1 MEKNQK
7 KNNVSITEEKIKSLK
22 RTKIYKEIK
31 KDLLDQLERNGIY
44 GKQFKDLVE
53 DYMSLWIVKNLL
65 IEDINIR
72 GVSVVYNHG
81 GGQSGYK
88 KNDSVA
94 ELNKT
99 NAQMLK
105 LLNELGIKATVVDSG
120 DDDDL

>member
-1 MEKNQK
+1 MARERKAVKELKTSEKYE
-7 KNNVSITEEKIKSLK
+7 VI
-22 RTKIYKEIK
+22 R
-31 KDLLDQLERNGIY
+31 KDLLDQLDRNGIY

-65 IEDINIR
+65 IDDIKSR
-72 GVSVVYNHG
+72 GVSIKWSNG
-81 GGQSGYK
+81 GGQNGYK
-88 KNDSVA
+88 KNDSVG

-105 LLNELGIKATVVDSG
+105 LLNELGIKATVADSG

>member
-1 MEKNQK
+1 MAREKVAVK
-7 KNNVSITEEKIKSLK
+7 KLKESEK
-22 RTKIYKEIK
+22 YEAIK
-31 KDLLDQLERNGIY
+31 KDLLDQLDRNGIY

-65 IEDINIR
+65 IDDIKSR
-72 GVSVVYNHG
+72 GVSIKWNNG
-81 GGQSGYK
+81 GGQNGYK
-88 KNDSVA
+88 KNDSVG

-105 LLNELGIKATVVDSG
+105 LLNELGIKATVADSG

>member
-1 MEKNQK
+1 MAREKVVVK
-7 KNNVSITEEKIKSLK
+7 KLKESEKYEVI
-22 RTKIYKEIK
+22 R
-31 KDLLDQLERNGIY
+31 KDLLDQLDRNGIY

-65 IEDINIR
+65 IDDIKSR
-72 GVSVVYNHG
+72 GVSIKWNNG
-81 GGQSGYK
+81 GGQNGYK
-88 KNDSVA
+88 KNDSVG

-105 LLNELGIKATVVDSG
+105 LLNELGIKATVADSG

>member
-1 MEKNQK
+1 MAREKVAVK
-7 KNNVSITEEKIKSLK
+7 KLKESEKYEAI
-22 RTKIYKEIK
+22 R
-31 KDLLDQLERNGIY
+31 KDLLDQLDRNGIY

-65 IEDINIR
+65 IDDIKSR
-72 GVSVVYNHG
+72 GVSIKWNNG
-81 GGQSGYK
+81 GGQNGYK
-88 KNDSVA
+88 KNDSVG

-105 LLNELGIKATVVDSG
+105 LLNELGIKATVADSG

>member
-1 MEKNQK
+1 MAKERKAVKELKVSEKYEA
-7 KNNVSITEEKIKSLK
+7 I
-22 RTKIYKEIK
+22 R
-31 KDLLDQLERNGIY
+31 KDLLDQLDRNGIY

-65 IEDINIR
+65 IDDIKSR
-72 GVSVVYNHG
+72 GVSIKWNNG
-81 GGQSGYK
+81 GGQNGYK
-88 KNDSVA
+88 KNDSVG

-105 LLNELGIKATVVDSG
+105 LLNELGIKATVADSG

>member
-1 MEKNQK
+1 MEK
-7 KNNVSITEEKIKSLK
+7 KIDLK
-22 RTKIYKEIK
+22 RTKLYKDIK
-31 KDLLDQLERNGIY
+31 KDLLDQLDRNGIY

-53 DYMSLWIVKNLL
+53 DYMSLWIIKTML
-65 IEDINIR
+65 IKDIDER
-72 GVSVVYNHG
+72 GVSVKYNHG

-88 KNDSVA
+88 KNDSIA

-105 LLNELGIKATVVDSG
+105 LLNELGIKATVADSG

>member
-1 MEKNQK
+1 MTREKVAVK
-7 KNNVSITEEKIKSLK
+7 KLKESEKYEAI
-22 RTKIYKEIK
+22 R
-31 KDLLDQLERNGIY
+31 KDLLDQLDRNGIY

-65 IEDINIR
+65 IDDIKSR
-72 GVSVVYNHG
+72 GVSIKWNNG
-81 GGQSGYK
+81 GGQNGYK
-88 KNDSVA
+88 KNDSVG

-105 LLNELGIKATVVDSG
+105 LLNELGIKATVAGSG

>member
-1 MEKNQK
+1 MAREKVVVK
-7 KNNVSITEEKIKSLK
+7 KLKESEKYEAI
-22 RTKIYKEIK
+22 R
-31 KDLLDQLERNGIY
+31 KDLLDQLDRNGIY

-65 IEDINIR
+65 IDDIKSR
-72 GVSVVYNHG
+72 GVSIKWNNG
-81 GGQSGYK
+81 GGQNGYK
-88 KNDSVA
+88 KNDSVG

-105 LLNELGIKATVVDSG
+105 LLNELGIKATVADSG

>member
-1 MEKNQK
+1 MAREKVAVK
-7 KNNVSITEEKIKSLK
+7 KLK
-22 RTKIYKEIK
+22 ES
-31 KDLLDQLERNGIY
+31 EIY

-65 IEDINIR
+65 IDDIKSR
-72 GVSVVYNHG
+72 GVSIKWNHG
-81 GGQSGYK
+81 GGQSGSK
-88 KNDSVA
+88 KNDRVG

-105 LLNELGIKATVVDSG
+105 LLNELGIKATVADSG

>member
-1 MEKNQK
+1 MTREKVAVK
-7 KNNVSITEEKIKSLK
+7 KLKESEKYEAI
-22 RTKIYKEIK
+22 R
-31 KDLLDQLERNGIY
+31 KDLLDQLDRNGIY

-65 IEDINIR
+65 IDDIKSR
-72 GVSVVYNHG
+72 GVSIKWNNG
-81 GGQSGYK
+81 GGQNGYK
-88 KNDSVA
+88 KNDSVG

-105 LLNELGIKATVVDSG
+105 LLNELGIKATVADSG

>member
-1 MEKNQK
+1 MAREKVVVK
-7 KNNVSITEEKIKSLK
+7 KLKESEKYEAI
-22 RTKIYKEIK
+22 R
-31 KDLLDQLERNGIY
+31 KDLLDQLDRNGIH

-65 IEDINIR
+65 IDDIKSR
-72 GVSVVYNHG
+72 GVSIKWNNG
-81 GGQSGYK
+81 GGQNGYK
-88 KNDSVA
+88 KNDSVG

-105 LLNELGIKATVVDSG
+105 LLNELGIKATVADSG